1 MVVDHPSN
9 GNVYST
15 GQERSELGMNQMEVV
30 LYTKDKSFRCWRAK
44 RLLRRKGYAFEVV
57 NVLTYGGEG
66 DARID
71 RTISQKRV
79 PFVFV
84 DGRPVGGFDVIMTLD
99 RSGTLDR
106 LVRGEV

>member
-1 MVVDHPSN
+1 
-9 GNVYST
+9 
-15 GQERSELGMNQMEVV
+15 MNQMEVV
-30 LYTKDKSFRCWRAK
+30 LYARDRSFRCWRAK
-44 RLLRRKGYAFEVV
+44 RLLRRKGYAFEEV
-57 NVLTYGGEG
+57 NVVTDGGK
-66 DARID
+66 DRARFD

-84 DGRPVGGFDVIMTLD
+84 DGRPVGGFDTIMTLE

>member
-1 MVVDHPSN
+1 
-9 GNVYST
+9 
-15 GQERSELGMNQMEVV
+15 MNQMEVV
-30 LYTKDKSFRCWRAK
+30 LYTREKSFRCWRIK
-44 RLLRRKGYAFEVV
+44 RLLRRRRYAFEVV
-57 NVLTYGGEG
+57 NVVTGGGE
-66 DARID
+66 DRAWFD

-84 DGRPVGGFDVIMTLD
+84 DGRPVGGLDVIMTLD

>member
-1 MVVDHPSN
+1 MD
-9 GNVYST
+9 
-15 GQERSELGMNQMEVV
+15 QMEVV
-30 LYTKDKSFRCWRAK
+30 LYTRDKSFRCWRAK
-44 RLLRRKGYAFEVV
+44 RLLRRKGYTFEVV
-57 NVLTYGGEG
+57 NLVTDGGTEDG
-66 DARID
+66 AWFD

-84 DGRPVGGFDVIMTLD
+84 DGRPVGGFDVIMALD

>member
-1 MVVDHPSN
+1 MD
-9 GNVYST
+9 
-15 GQERSELGMNQMEVV
+15 QMEVV
-30 LYTKDKSFRCWRAK
+30 LYTRDKSFRCWRAK
-44 RLLRRKGYAFEVV
+44 RLLRRKGYTFEVV

-84 DGRPVGGFDVIMTLD
+84 DGRPVGGFRVIMTLD

-106 LVRGEV
+106 LVLGEV